1 MPVSIRASLV
11 LDFSPAAAL
20 AAGATST
27 VTLTTVRGFDIYD
40 FSALATAT
48 NAGSTAQLLTGG
60 VAASNAAV
68 MATDGTI
75 GRFATGL
82 TNARRTVA
90 AAGTIGVLFTDG
102 GGGGGANG
110 HAYAAVLPN
119 VIS

>member
-1 MPVSIRASLV
+1 MPASIRASLV

-27 VTLTTVRGFDIYD
+27 ITLTTVRGFDIYD
-40 FSALATAT
+40 FAALASAT

-60 VAASNAAV
+60 VAASNAAA

-110 HAYAAVLPN
+110 HAYVYVLPN
-119 VIS
+119 AIS